1 MPLFEDENDVSA
13 IHTLHKLFPDR
24 RIVTIKARD
33 LLLGGGNIHCLTQQ
47 IPEYKSKF
55 FE

>member
-33 LLLGGGNIHCLTQQ
+33 LLLGGGNLIALPNKCG
-47 IPEYKSKF
+47 YKSKF
-55 FE
+55 